1 MARPTAPLSA
11 FELTK
16 SILASPRLSAALTTT
31 IVGTTLLSFALRQ
44 LMGWAGFIAILSALV
59 ALAGLSLA
67 AQWEEIGWNGLLPIS
82 LLGFLGWTL
91 ASVFWSQHHWATL
104 GGLAYLAAFTA
115 FGIYVALVRD
125 TIQIVR
131 TFGDVLRFVLGL
143 SLAMEILS
151 GILIDTPIRVLGI
164 TGNLAELGPVT
175 GLLSTTDQ
183 LGLVSVVALITF
195 GTELRT
201 RSVTRG
207 VGIGSVILGV
217 FMLVVARAPL
227 AFGAMIVVIIAA
239 AILYGLRRVSDGSR
253 RFWQLGV
260 LALIATAAI
269 LAWRFRSPIVTA
281 FNATGALNYRL
292 NVWQGVWSLTQLHSL
307 QGWGWVGA
315 WPKDT
320 FPVFDLHDEFGALCR
335 VGPERVSRRLVPAG
349 IRGVRNLRRLPRAR
363 ARAVVAARVPPEK
376 RGFRVAEP
384 RAHRPGDRSAGR
396 ELDPRRIR
404 VAHARRLLG
413 EGIARAELA
422 ARVRIVDGHERIRN
436 GVGRSW
442 SKPNGRSGARFCWH
456 GPGLPC

>member
-1 MARPTAPLSA
+1 MARPPAPLSA

-320 FPVFDLHDEFGALCR
+320 FPFSTFTTSSGHFAGSALNAYLDVWFQLGFVGFAIFVVFLGLALVRSWLLASRRRSVVFAWPSLVLIALVIGALAESSILVEFGWLT
-335 VGPERVSRRLVPAG
+335 LVVCSVKA
-349 IRGVRNLRRLPRAR
+349 
-363 ARAVVAARVPPEK
+363 
-376 RGFRVAEP
+376 
-384 RAHRPGDRSAGR
+384 SR
-396 ELDPRRIR
+396 ELSWRR
-404 VAHARRLLG
+404 VYESLTVTSEFG
-413 EGIARAELA
+413 ME
-422 ARVRIVDGHERIRN
+422 
-436 GVGRSW
+436 
-442 SKPNGRSGARFCWH
+442 
-456 GPGLPC
+456 